1 MVDLESVWTE
11 EDKDVLRS
19 MLEKHLQYTQS
30 TRAKDILD
38 NWESRLPLFVK
49 VIPMEYKLSL
59 ERIRQEEHRDD
70 ELVLAT
76 EEVFRG

>member
-1 MVDLESVWTE
+1 L
-11 EDKDVLRS
+11 
-19 MLEKHLQYTQS
+19 LEKHLKYTQS

-49 VIPMEYKLSL
+49 VMPMEYKQSL

-76 EEVFRG
+76 EEVYRG

>member
-11 EDKDVLRS
+11 EDKDVLHS

-30 TRAKDILD
+30 TRTRDILD

-49 VIPMEYKLSL
+49 VMPMEYKQSL
-59 ERIRQEEHRDD
+59 ERIRQKEHRDD
-70 ELVLAT
+70 ELVLVT
-76 EEVFRG
+76 EEVYSG